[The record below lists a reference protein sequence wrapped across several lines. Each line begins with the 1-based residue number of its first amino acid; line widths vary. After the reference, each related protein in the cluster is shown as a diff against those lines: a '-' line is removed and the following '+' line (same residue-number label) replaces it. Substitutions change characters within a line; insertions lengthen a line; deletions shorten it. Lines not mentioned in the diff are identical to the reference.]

1 MTTTECRSERGN
13 MTESERQRV
22 TREWRVERER
32 EQCKKKRE
40 KLRVKASNCFKH

>member
-22 TREWRVERER
+22 TREWRERENSAR
-32 EQCKKKRE
+32 KRE
-40 KLRVKASNCFKH
+40 KSYVLRHLTVSNTKI